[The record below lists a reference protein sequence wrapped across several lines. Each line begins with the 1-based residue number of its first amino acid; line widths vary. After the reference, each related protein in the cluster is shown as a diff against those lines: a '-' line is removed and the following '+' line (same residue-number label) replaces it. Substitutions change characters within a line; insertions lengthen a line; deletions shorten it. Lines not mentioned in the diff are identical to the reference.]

1 MRKIMNL
8 LALAALLL
16 VGATTT
22 ATVLSAATAAQPKP
36 IKLSS
41 PDKKTVATIYVGDKI
56 RYSLSQDGVEVLSPS
71 EISMTLSDGSVWGV
85 GSQLLSIDESSEDK
99 IIETP
104 RYRSTHI
111 VDKYNN
117 LVMHFAG
124 WSLEFRAFDDAV
136 AYRFISQKRGK
147 YEVVDEQADF
157 NFPNNAVATVPYV
170 AIEGTIEEQLFN
182 SFENVYTVSTLSDLD
197 KNRLMFLPLSVEA
210 EGEKRVTIT
219 ESDLRDYPGMYLTAN
234 LGKNSLTGLFAPV
247 RDQIEEHAGYNNLQV
262 LVKSRHNYIARVDGA
277 RSFPWRVAIISNDDV
292 ELANSEVV
300 YKLATESIIGDTSWV
315 KPGKVAWDWWNNW
328 NLEGVDFKAGVNN
341 ETYKYYIDFASENGI
356 EYVILDEGWSVNKVY
371 DLMQVVPEIDL
382 EELIAY
388 AKERNVGIILWAG
401 YYAFDR
407 DMEAVCKHYSE
418 MGVKGFKIDFMNGD
432 CQDLVNFNERSAAMT
447 AKYKLML
454 DIHGTYKPTGLERT
468 YPNIINYEGVHGLE
482 QMKWQPQEIDQVTY
496 DVTMPFIRMVAGP
509 VDYTQGAMRNA
520 VKTYNSLADNIENQY
535 YPSFT
540 TPMSQGTR
548 ARQFAQYVVFFS
560 PINMLCDTPTNYEKN
575 PESTEFIA
583 SMPTVWDESRVVD
596 GKMGEYIITA
606 RRKGDTWYIGGLNNW
621 DPREVSIDVEA
632 ITGKSGK
639 ATLYKDGINADNNGT
654 DYSKSDVEIGTTPFK
669 VDMAGGG
676 GFVLIL

>member
-1 MRKIMNL
+1 MKKIISS
-8 LALAALLL
+8 LALSAMLF
-16 VGATTT
+16 VGAATTS
-22 ATVLSAATAAQPKP
+22 ATERE
-36 IKLSS
+36 IKLLS
-41 PDKKTVATIYVGDKI
+41 PDGATEATIFVGDQI
-56 RYSLSQDGVEVLSPS
+56 RYSLSQDGVEVLAQSP
-71 EISMTLSDGSVWGV
+71 ISMTLSDGEVWGI
-85 GSQLLSIDESSEDK
+85 GSKLRKINRYSDDQ

-104 RYRSTHI
+104 NYRSTHI
-111 VDKYNN
+111 EDRHNGVVLN
-117 LVMHFAG
+117 FAD
-124 WSLEFRAFDDAV
+124 WKLEFRAFDDAV
-136 AYRFISQKRGK
+136 AYRFISEKSGE
-147 YEVVDEQADF
+147 YEIKSEQADF
-157 NFPNNAVATVPYV
+157 CFTNDALATVPYV
-170 AIEGTIEEQLFN
+170 AIEGTIEEQFFN
-182 SFENVYTVSTLSDLD
+182 SFENIYTVSHLSYLD

-210 EGEKRVTIT
+210 PDNKRVTIT
-219 ESDLRDYPGMYLTAN
+219 ESDLRDYPGMYLTAKM
-234 LGKNSLTGLFAPV
+234 GKNELVGVFAPV
-247 RDQIEEHAGYNNLQV
+247 RDEIEEHAGYNNLQV
-262 LVKSRHNYIARVDGA
+262 LVKSRHNYIARVDGE
-277 RSFPWRVAIISNDDV
+277 RSFPWRVAIISRSDV

-300 YKLATESIIGDTSWV
+300 YKLAAENVIGDTSWV

-341 ETYKYYIDFASENGI
+341 ETYKYFIDFASENGI

-388 AKERNVGIILWAG
+388 GKERNVDIILWAG

-418 MGVKGFKIDFMNGD
+418 MGIKGFKIDFMNGD

-482 QMKWQPQEIDQVTY
+482 QMKWQPQDVDQVTY
-496 DVTMPFIRMVAGP
+496 DVTMPFIRQVAGP

-520 VKTYNSLADNIENQY
+520 VRTYNSLADTVENQY

-548 ARQFAQYVVFFS
+548 TRQFAQYVVFFS
-560 PINMLCDTPTNYEKN
+560 PINMLCDTPTAYERN

-583 SMPTVWDESRVVD
+583 SMPTVWDESRVIE
-596 GKMGEYIITA
+596 GEMGEYIITA
-606 RRKGDTWYIGGLNNW
+606 RRKGDKWYIGGLNNW
-621 DPREVSIDVEA
+621 DVRNVTLDIES
-632 ITGKSGK
+632 ITGKRGA
-639 ATLYKDGINADNNGT
+639 ATLYRDGINADNNGA
-654 DYSKSDVEIGTTPFK
+654 DFRIEQVEIGDSPFL
-669 VDMAGGG
+669 VDMAAGG
-676 GFVLIL
+676 GFVLIQ

>member
-1 MRKIMNL
+1 MKKIINFIALSL
-8 LALAALLL
+8 LIV
-16 VGATTT
+16 VGSVATT
-22 ATVLSAATAAQPKP
+22 SAWAAPKQKGQI
-36 IKLSS
+36 IKLKS
-41 PDKKTVATIYVGDKI
+41 PDGKSQATINVSDRI
-56 RYSLSQDGVEVLSPS
+56 TYSLSQDGVEVLSPS
-71 EISMTLSDGSVWGV
+71 AISMTLNDGTLWGV
-85 GSQLLSIDESSEDK
+85 APTLLSVERYSEDET
-99 IIETP
+99 IETP

-111 VDKYNN
+111 VDQHNGVLLN
-117 LVMHFAG
+117 FDG
-124 WSLEFRAFDDAV
+124 WAVEFRAFDDAV
-136 AYRFISQKRGK
+136 AYRFISEKRGK
-147 YEVVDEQADF
+147 YEVVNEQAEF
-157 NFPNNAVATVPYV
+157 NFPDNAIATAPYV
-170 AIEGTIEEQLFN
+170 PIEGTIEEQFFS
-182 SFENVYTVSTLSDLD
+182 SFENTYTVAPIQDLD
-197 KNRLMFLPLSVEA
+197 KNRLIFLPMSIEA
-210 EGEKRVTIT
+210 QGSKRVTIT
-219 ESDLRDYPGMYLTAN
+219 ESDLRDYPGMYLTAS

-247 RDQIEEHAGYNNLQV
+247 RNEIEEHAGYNNLQV
-262 LVKSRHNYIARVDGA
+262 LVKSRHSYIARVDGA
-277 RSFPWRVAIISNDDV
+277 RTFPWRVSIISRNDV
-292 ELANSEVV
+292 ELANCEVV
-300 YKLATESIIGDTSWV
+300 YKLAAESVIGDASWV

-388 AKERNVGIILWAG
+388 AEERNVGIILWAG

-407 DMEAVCKHYSE
+407 DMERICKHYSE

-482 QMKWQPQEIDQVTY
+482 QMKWQPQECDQVTY

-560 PINMLCDTPTNYEKN
+560 PINMLCDTPTAYEKN

-583 SMPTVWDESRVVD
+583 SIPTIWDESRVIE

-606 RRKGDTWYIGGLNNW
+606 RRSGETWYIGGLNDW
-621 DPREVSIDVEA
+621 DVRSVEIDVKA
-632 ITGKSGK
+632 ITGKSGV
-639 ATLYKDGINADNNGT
+639 ATLYKDGINAGANGT
-654 DYSKSDVEIGTTPFK
+654 DYKIEKILVGDAPTTVE
-669 VDMAGGG
+669 MAGGG

>member
-1 MRKIMNL
+1 MKKIMNS
-8 LALAALLL
+8 LALATLLF
-16 VGATTT
+16 VGATT
-22 ATVLSAATAAQPKP
+22 ASAAARE

-41 PDKKTVATIYVGDKI
+41 PDGKTQATISVGDQI
-56 RYSLSQDGVEVLSPS
+56 RYSLSQDGVEVLAPS
-71 EISMTLSDGSVWGV
+71 QISMTLSGGEVWGV
-85 GSQLLSIDESSEDK
+85 GSKPRSVDRFSEDQ

-104 RYRSTHI
+104 RYRSTEI
-111 VDKYNN
+111 VDRYNG
-117 LVMHFAG
+117 VMISFSN
-124 WSLEFRAFDDAV
+124 WKLEFRAFDDAV
-136 AYRFISQKRGK
+136 AYRFISDKRGR
-147 YEVVDEQADF
+147 YEGESEQADF
-157 NFPNNAVATVPYV
+157 NFPNDAVATVPYV
-170 AIEGTIEEQLFN
+170 AIEGTIEEQFFS
-182 SFENVYTVSTLSDLD
+182 SFENTYTTSKLSDLD

-210 EGEKRVTIT
+210 PGGKRVTVT
-219 ESDLRDYPGMYLTAN
+219 ESDLRNYPGMYLVASM
-234 LGKNSLTGLFAPV
+234 GKNSLAGVFAPV
-247 RDQIEEHAGYNNLQV
+247 RDKVEEHAGYNNLQV
-262 LVKSRHNYIARVDGA
+262 IVKSRHNYIARVDGV
-277 RSFPWRVAIISNDDV
+277 RSFPWRVAIISRDDV

-300 YKLATESIIGDTSWV
+300 YKLAAENVLGDTSWV

-388 AKERNVGIILWAG
+388 AEERNVGIILWAG

-407 DMEAVCKHYSE
+407 DMERVCKHYSE

-432 CQDLVNFNERSAAMT
+432 CQDLVEFNERSAAMT

-482 QMKWQPQEIDQVTY
+482 QMKWQPQECDQVTY

-520 VKTYNSLADNIENQY
+520 VKTYNSLADTIENQY

-560 PINMLCDTPTNYEKN
+560 PINMLCDTPTAYERN

-583 SMPTVWDESRVVD
+583 SMPTVWDESRVIE
-596 GKMGEYIITA
+596 GEMGEYIITA
-606 RRKGDTWYIGGLNNW
+606 RRKGDKWYIGGLNNW
-621 DPREVSIDVEA
+621 DVRDVTLDVEA
-632 ITGKSGK
+632 ITGKSGV
-639 ATLYKDGINADNNGT
+639 ATLYRDGVNADNNGT
-654 DYSKSDVEIGTTPFK
+654 DYKIEEVEVGDTPLI
-669 VDMAGGG
+669 VQMAGGG
-676 GFVLIL
+676 GFVLII